1 MVYLKKVPFKERLS
15 TRIILIF
22 LTTTIIIVGFLFAV
36 VYKQSYNMI
45 VGDIGL
51 RALTI
56 AETASMEIDINSFKT
71 LSESDKNKPAYKDMQ
86 NKLTHI
92 KEVTGVNYI
101 YTMRK
106 QDDGSFAYVVGGL
119 EGSEQ
124 ANHNEHNEE
133 ITHDGYE
140 VVANGEV
147 YIGNEIEINEMG
159 KFVTSYYPIKDNSN
173 EVIGFIGV
181 EYDAEQIY
189 QQFTKFKFI
198 LIIVSLGIILFSLI
212 ISSLFVRKISRPI
225 TNLTEIANKMANYD
239 YTVDVIKGKNKGEI
253 GQLYDSFNQMRINNK
268 HLIENIQE
276 TTLSLKSTFDI
287 IHTSTNEVSASS
299 EEIAKSVNE
308 IAAGTNN
315 QAVETNNSLD
325 ETNNLAMKIDTM
337 GQKLDDTVYNT
348 KNLKDKNELGIKSI
362 EELNV
367 KFKENS
373 DATTDV
379 AKNIIELLEKSNKIS
394 GIVVTIR
401 EIAEQTN
408 LLALNAAIEAARA
421 NEHGRGFAVVADEV
435 KKLAEQS
442 SNATDEIQNII
453 QEILAVFEETDKTMD
468 TARLAEQT
476 SLKFLDQTKNSFN
489 EIKVSADNVIGSIES
504 LDEDIHSIK
513 LSKDNV
519 LASIENISSV
529 AQQSA
534 ASTEEI
540 SASLEEQ
547 TASMNEIAQL
557 VNSLNRN
564 VNKLSDTIKLF
575 KI

>member
-1 MVYLKKVPFKERLS
+1 MYKVPFKERLS
-15 TRIILIF
+15 TKIILIF
-22 LTTTIIIVGFLFAV
+22 LFISIVIVSFLFAV

-45 VGDIGL
+45 VGDIGN

-56 AETASMEIDINSFKT
+56 AETTSKEIDVNSFKT
-71 LSESDKNKPAYKDMQ
+71 LSASDVNKQSYMQ
-86 NKLTHI
+86 MQEKLTNI
-92 KEVTGVNYI
+92 KEITGVNYI

-106 QDDGSFAYVVGGL
+106 QEDGSFTYVVGGID
-119 EGSEQ
+119 ST
-124 ANHNEHNEE
+124 EHTDHLVEDKIVHE
-133 ITHDGYE
+133 GYE

-147 YIGNEIEINEMG
+147 YVGDKIEVNELG
-159 KFVTSYYPIKDNSN
+159 KFVSSYYPIKDNN
-173 EVIGFIGV
+173 GEVVGFIGV

-189 QQFTKFKFI
+189 QKFSKFRFI
-198 LIIVSLGIILFSLI
+198 LISVSLGIIFFSLI
-212 ISSLFVRKISRPI
+212 ISSIFAKKISLPI
-225 TNLTEIANKMANYD
+225 THLADVANKMANYD
-239 YTVDVIKGKNKGEI
+239 YTEEVDKGKNKGEI
-253 GQLYDSFNQMRINNK
+253 GLLYESFNQMRINNK
-268 HLIENIQE
+268 ELIDNIKG
-276 TTLSLKSTFDI
+276 TTIGLKNTFEI
-287 IHTSTNEVSASS
+287 IQASTNEVSLSS
-299 EEIAKSVNE
+299 EEVAKSVNE

-315 QAVETNNSLD
+315 QAVETNNSLE

-337 GQKLDDTVYNT
+337 GQKLDETVKNT
-348 KNLKDKNELGIKSI
+348 KNLQDKNEIGIKSI
-362 EELNV
+362 NELSV

-373 DATTDV
+373 DATTNV
-379 AKNIIELLEKSNKIS
+379 AKNIFELLEKSNKIS

-421 NEHGRGFAVVADEV
+421 GEHGKGFAVVADEV

-453 QEILAVFEETDKTMD
+453 QEILSVFGETDKTMD
-468 TARLAEQT
+468 GARLAEQNAFA
-476 SLKFLDQTKNSFN
+476 FLDQTKESFN
-489 EIKVSADNVIGSIES
+489 EIKVSADNVISRIES
-504 LDEDIHSIK
+504 LDGDIHSIK
-513 LSKDNV
+513 VSKDNV
-519 LASIENISSV
+519 LSSIENISSV
-529 AQQSA
+529 AQESA

-557 VNSLNRN
+557 VNSLNKN

>member
-22 LTTTIIIVGFLFAV
+22 LMTTIIIVGFLFAV

-45 VGDIGL
+45 VGDIGH

-56 AETASMEIDINSFKT
+56 AETASMEIDVNSFKN
-71 LSESDKNKPAYKDMQ
+71 LSTTDENRQEYKQMQ
-86 NKLTHI
+86 DKLTNI
-92 KEVTGVNYI
+92 KEITGVNYI

-106 QDDGSFAYVVGGL
+106 QEDGSFAYVVGGL
-119 EGSEQ
+119 DSTGE
-124 ANHNEHNEE
+124 ANHIGHNEE
-133 ITHDGYE
+133 ITHDGYD

-147 YIGNEIEINEMG
+147 YVGDKIEVNELG
-159 KFVTSYYPIKDNSN
+159 KFVTSYYPIKDSNSD
-173 EVIGFIGV
+173 VVGFIGV

-189 QQFTKFKFI
+189 KQFTKFKFI
-198 LIIVSLGIILFSLI
+198 LIFVSLGIILFSLV

-225 TNLTEIANKMANYD
+225 TNLAEIANKMANYD
-239 YTVDVIKGKNKGEI
+239 YTVEIIKGKNKGEI

-268 HLIENIQE
+268 GLIDSIKE
-276 TTLSLKSTFDI
+276 TTLGLKSTFDI
-287 IHTSTNEVSASS
+287 IQTSTNEVSLSS

-308 IAAGTNN
+308 IASGSNN

-337 GQKLDDTVYNT
+337 GQKLDETVKNT

-362 EELNV
+362 DELNV

-373 DATTDV
+373 DATTNV
-379 AKNIIELLEKSNKIS
+379 AKNIFELLEKSNKIS

-453 QEILAVFEETDKTMD
+453 QEILTVFDETDKTMD
-468 TARLAEQT
+468 DARLAEQT
-476 SLKFLDQTKNSFN
+476 AFTFLDQTKSSFN
-489 EIKVSADNVIGSIES
+489 EIKVSTDNVINKIES
-504 LDEDIHSIK
+504 LDEDIHSVK
-513 LSKDNV
+513 RSKDNV

-529 AQQSA
+529 AQESA

-557 VNSLNRN
+557 VNSLNRS
-564 VNKLSDTIKLF
+564 VNKLSDTVKLF

>member
-1 MVYLKKVPFKERLS
+1 MYKVSFKERLS
-15 TRIILIF
+15 TKIIIIFVLI
-22 LTTTIIIVGFLFAV
+22 TIIIVSFLFAV

-56 AETASMEIDINSFKT
+56 AETASMEIDINSFKN
-71 LSESDKNKPAYKDMQ
+71 LSASDVNNQSYKQ
-86 NKLTHI
+86 LQEKLTNI
-92 KEVTGVNYI
+92 KEITDVNYI

-106 QDDGSFAYVVGGL
+106 QEDGSFAYVVGGVD
-119 EGSEQ
+119 
-124 ANHNEHNEE
+124 NTEHTDHLIKDNIVHE
-133 ITHDGYE
+133 GYE

-147 YIGNEIEINEMG
+147 YVGDKIEVNELG
-159 KFVTSYYPIKDNSN
+159 KFVSSYYPLKDNSG
-173 EVIGFIGV
+173 EVVGFIGV

-189 QQFTKFKFI
+189 QKFSNFRFI
-198 LIIVSLGIILFSLI
+198 LISVSIGIILFSLI
-212 ISSLFVRKISRPI
+212 ISGIFARKISLPI
-225 TNLTEIANKMANYD
+225 NHLADVANKMANYD
-239 YTVDVIKGKNKGEI
+239 YTEEVIKGKNKGEI
-253 GQLYDSFNQMRINNK
+253 GLLYESFNQMRINNK
-268 HLIENIQE
+268 KLIDNIKE
-276 TTLSLKSTFDI
+276 TTMGLKSTFEI
-287 IHTSTNEVSASS
+287 IQASTNEVSLSS
-299 EEIAKSVNE
+299 EEVAKSVNE
-308 IAAGTNN
+308 IAAGTSN
-315 QAVETNNSLD
+315 QAVETGNSLE
-325 ETNNLAMKIDTM
+325 ETNNLALKIDSM
-337 GQKLDDTVYNT
+337 GQKLDETVKNT
-348 KNLKDKNELGIKSI
+348 KNLQDKNDLGIKSI
-362 EELNV
+362 NDLSV

-373 DATTDV
+373 DATTGV
-379 AKNIIELLEKSNKIS
+379 AKNIFELLEKSNKIS

-421 NEHGRGFAVVADEV
+421 GEHGKGFAVVADEV

-453 QEILAVFEETDKTMD
+453 QEILSVFDETDKTMEG
-468 TARLAEQT
+468 ARVAE
-476 SLKFLDQTKNSFN
+476 KNAFAFLNQTKESFN
-489 EIKVSADNVIGSIES
+489 EIKVSADNVISKIES
-504 LDEDIHSIK
+504 LDGDIHSIK

-519 LASIENISSV
+519 LTSIENISSV
-529 AQQSA
+529 AQESA

-564 VNKLSDTIKLF
+564 VNKLSDIITLF